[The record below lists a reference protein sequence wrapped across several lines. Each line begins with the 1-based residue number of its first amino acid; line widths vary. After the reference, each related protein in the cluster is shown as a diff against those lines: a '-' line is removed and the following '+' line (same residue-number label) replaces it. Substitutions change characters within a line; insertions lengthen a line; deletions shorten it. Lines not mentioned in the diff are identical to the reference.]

1 MAAVTPMGVAIL
13 ALLAERSMHP
23 YEMLQILMQR
33 ATDRLVKVRPGSLY
47 HTVDRLVRDG
57 LAEPA
62 GVERTTYALTPAGA
76 EALSTELAAMI
87 SAPVNE
93 FPRLPLALAEAH
105 NLPRATVI
113 RLLRDR
119 LARLDDEL
127 AVLRDGVAA
136 VEAKDLPVRYWVDLT
151 YQIAVYETEQRW
163 ITTFVEGIESGDIA
177 W

>member
-1 MAAVTPMGVAIL
+1 
-13 ALLAERSMHP
+13 
-23 YEMLQILMQR
+23 
-33 ATDRLVKVRPGSLY
+33 
-47 HTVDRLVRDG
+47 
-57 LAEPA
+57 
-62 GVERTTYALTPAGA
+62 
-76 EALSTELAAMI
+76 MI